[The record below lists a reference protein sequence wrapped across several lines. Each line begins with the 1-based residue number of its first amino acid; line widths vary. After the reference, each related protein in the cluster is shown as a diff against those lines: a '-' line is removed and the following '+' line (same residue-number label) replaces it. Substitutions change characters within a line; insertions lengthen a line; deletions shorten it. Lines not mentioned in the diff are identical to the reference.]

1 MPLKTLQAR
10 INVKQDKNH
19 DIDIISRSPQTSIG
33 KNDFSYLFGVTKD
46 LQQLF
51 IISLTAKPG
60 YYYFSTPTVLINSLS
75 KNKYSVEESEV
86 RLDNGFLISK
96 TFYINKKQGTEDG
109 GSIDLN
115 FNYSTEKHGLKNIDV
130 GSKIKEIKYLQEEL
144 LKTSVDSFE
153 AKFKEIK
160 LREELV
166 KKEAVKQE
174 KKYYLSE
181 QKTTLGAIDTV
192 QINSNNLKKEGEFR
206 NLYISGIP
214 KTVFSVIVKRDS
226 DGAGYNFNSRDF
238 SGGGGG
244 KLTGTIHSVGYLNQ
258 ELNFPSTD
266 SNETYSVEILTL
278 NGKDNSGKKYP
289 IKINQFSTVEL
300 TFALSSAAN
309 SGSYDTLPGSY
320 TAQASGPIS
329 ILWNVSLASGND
341 NSFTVIKNPDS
352 SDWFV
357 TKNINTDDPSDLL
370 AGTSE
375 IKLDNVIKLGTGLQ
389 VTGSS
394 PFSTSGGTQ
403 FITGVDS
410 SRSVIKVTSTQDLND
425 NQALTFSGY
434 GTRGIKTMT
443 NSAINFK
450 RASIVLG
457 ETGTTIDSAVSGT
470 TVHVT
475 STKGIKAAVTGTVN
489 GAVTKATKIILD
501 SVANLGVGMFL
512 TATSSGTLTAIE
524 TQIAY
529 IDVASKTIVLS
540 NSQTLPNDATLTF
553 NACKIDAAGI
563 SGGAYVSAVSAG
575 ANVTSTSSQTLE
587 SGIVVSFGAVSSK
600 TATISAD
607 LDLTSIGDL
616 SSTITLQL
624 DNILN
629 VH

>member
-10 INVKQDKNH
+10 VNVKQDKNH
-19 DIDIISRSPQTSIG
+19 DVDIISRSPQTSIG
-33 KNDFSYLFGVTKD
+33 KNDFSYSFGVTKD

-96 TFYINKKQGTEDG
+96 TFYINKKQGTDDG

-144 LKTSVDSFE
+144 LETSGNLFE

-160 LREELV
+160 SREELV

-174 KKYYLSE
+174 KKHYLSE
-181 QKTTLGAIDTV
+181 QKTTLGAINTV
-192 QINSNNLKKEGEFR
+192 QINTSNLKKEGEFR
-206 NLYISGIP
+206 NLYIGGIP
-214 KTVFSVIVKRDS
+214 KTVFSVIVSKNS
-226 DGAGYNFNSRDF
+226 DNTNYNFKSKDF
-238 SGGGGG
+238 SSGPD
-244 KLTGTIHSVGYLNQ
+244 KLTSNMPSSGYVNIGI
-258 ELNFPSTD
+258 EFPSTGSD
-266 SNETYSVEILTL
+266 ETYSVEILTL

-289 IKINQFSTVEL
+289 IKISQFSTVEL

-309 SGSYDTLPGSY
+309 SSSYDTLPESY
-320 TAQASGPIS
+320 TAQASGKVS

-341 NSFTVIKNPDS
+341 SSFTVIKNPTS
-352 SDWFV
+352 SDWVV

-370 AGTSE
+370 AGTDE

-403 FITGVDS
+403 FITGVNPS
-410 SRSVIKVTSTQDLND
+410 TNVIRVTSTQDLND

-434 GTRGIKTMT
+434 GVGGIKTMT
-443 NSAINFK
+443 NSTINFK
-450 RASIVLG
+450 SSSVKLG
-457 ETGTTIDSAVSGT
+457 KTGTTIDSAVSGT
-470 TVHVT
+470 TVHVA
-475 STKGIKAAVTGTVN
+475 STKGIKAAVTGTVD
-489 GAVTKATKIILD
+489 GAVTKATKVRLD

-512 TATSSGTLTAIE
+512 TATSSGALTVIE
-524 TQIAY
+524 TQIKE
-529 IDVASKTIVLS
+529 IDVVNKTILLS
-540 NSQTLPNDATLTF
+540 NNQTLPNDATLTF
-553 NACKIDAAGI
+553 NACKITAANI
-563 SGGAYVSAVSAG
+563 SGDAYVSAVSAG

-587 SGIVVSFGAVSSK
+587 NGIVVTFGAVSSK

-607 LDLTSIGDL
+607 LDVASIGDL